1 MNDESDLPKL
11 QSIILGSRALK
22 GDDKTTDWN
31 KLIMK
36 SIVDNKKCWLDLP
49 SLSLLKGY
57 NSFNNIGI
65 VKIEGMRDDSM
76 WYRSS

>member
-31 KLIMK
+31 ELIMK
-36 SIVDNKKCWLDLP
+36 SIVDHKK
-49 SLSLLKGY
+49 Y
-57 NSFNNIGI
+57 
-65 VKIEGMRDDSM
+65 
-76 WYRSS
+76 